1 MSWGSNIIGDD
12 YDAYTDELDADRAWV
27 IKQLHQHPV
36 FKSKEITTPA
46 FGAPASGPLP
56 PTTSAATEEPT
67 PEEKEKKRKEQAKE
81 QTWLSDKL
89 GKSPIELVKE
99 LRLKRR
105 VHKEYRDDI
114 DDAIMAIR
122 IAKEEETDS
131 VLSSVSWLDGYLPAV
146 KSFNLKEKDL
156 RALSRFGE
164 VRKVSLSQAC
174 NQWSVA
180 NDVLTKLSNIEG
192 DFTEVQQKLWNDSHQ
207 MKKDARTMWKNTL
220 HQTEKLSKAELL
232 SLEKASSLLDF
243 HGPMDSRTIHTH
255 MTGEDGRSRGVPS
268 VQQMGALLKTYGPER
283 DIYKHNSKWE
293 RQSTSMNLLMKD
305 PWAYAAGFLDA
316 DGYITISKK
325 GEPRAGFVATGERGK
340 VHCENL
346 YKMLECGVLALD
358 LKVHKTSKRSQHR
371 LQFYSRAHIEKLL
384 KGTMNHLRLKKNQA
398 RYVLEHLNLRG
409 RDGDSIIKRRDEL
422 YRLVKWEN
430 WQDVK
435 AEELLNEWN
444 VDEQEVLS
452 WARRDPDMIVSE
464 VV

>member
-1 MSWGSNIIGDD
+1 
-12 YDAYTDELDADRAWV
+12 LDADRAWV
-27 IKQLHQHPV
+27 IKQLQYHPL
-36 FKSKEITTPA
+36 FKSEEITQPA
-46 FGAPASGPLP
+46 FGAPAGGEISEGP
-56 PTTSAATEEPT
+56 SAANEQDSP
-67 PEEKEKKRKEQAKE
+67 KDLADKRKKDAKNNPQGEQVF
-81 QTWLSDKL
+81 LSDKL

-99 LRLKRR
+99 LRMKRR
-105 VHKEYRDDI
+105 VHKEYREDI

-122 IAKEEETDS
+122 IAKEEETDA
-131 VLSSVSWLDGYLPAV
+131 VLSSVSWLDEYLPAV

-156 RALSRFGE
+156 RALSRFGD

-180 NDVLTKLSNIEG
+180 NDILTKLSNVEG
-192 DFTEVQQKLWNDSHQ
+192 DFTEVQQTLWNDSHK
-207 MKKDARTMWKNTL
+207 MKKDARKMWKNTL
-220 HQTEKLSKAELL
+220 HQTEKLSKSELL
-232 SLEKASSLLDF
+232 SLEKASNLLDY
-243 HGPMDSRTIHTH
+243 HGPMDSRTIHTY
-255 MTGEDGRSRGVPS
+255 MTGEDGRSRGIPS

-283 DIYKHNSKWE
+283 DIYKHNNKWE
-293 RQSTSMNLLMKD
+293 RQSTSMSLLMKD

-340 VHCENL
+340 IHCENL
-346 YKMLECGVLALD
+346 YKMLGCGVLALD

-371 LQFYSRAHIEKLL
+371 LQFYSKAHIEKLL
-384 KGTMNHLRLKKNQA
+384 KGTMGHLRLKKNQA
-398 RYVLEHLNLRG
+398 RFVLEHLNLRG
-409 RDGDSIIKRRDEL
+409 KNGDSIIKRRDEL

-430 WQDVK
+430 WRDVK

-452 WARRDPDMIVSE
+452 WARRDPEMIVSE